1 MNATAVKSGNYPQ
14 EVIDTMV
21 SEYTANPTRATV
33 AALAEQFN
41 KTERSV
47 IAKLSSLEVYVAQ
60 PKPTKR
66 PPQVRKADFVA
77 QIESALEM
85 ELPSLSKAGFGDLEK
100 NRWCFEQLRVIR
112 VFVGVV
118 DPFRYDKDKN
128 LIESEEKPLTLSP
141 TFRRKLCF
149 GNIIKLRISSE
160 LK

>member
-41 KTERSV
+41 KTVRSV

-66 PPQVRKADFVA
+66 PPQVRKADLVADIEAKLGVEFV
-77 QIESALEM
+77 
-85 ELPSLSKAGFGDLEK
+85 SLNKAGFGDL
-100 NRWCFEQLRVIR
+100 Q
-112 VFVGVV
+112 
-118 DPFRYDKDKN
+118 
-128 LIESEEKPLTLSP
+128 TLLDAVS
-141 TFRRKLCF
+141 
-149 GNIIKLRISSE
+149 
-160 LK
+160 

>member
-1 MNATAVKSGNYPQ
+1 MKLRATLNKFFGIGRPNMTMTANKSTNYPQ
-14 EVIDTMV
+14 EVIDSMV
-21 SEYTANPTRATV
+21 SAYEATPTRVTV
-33 AALAEQFN
+33 NQLALDFN

-100 NRWCFEQLRVIR
+100 IAGALN
-112 VFVGVV
+112 
-118 DPFRYDKDKN
+118 
-128 LIESEEKPLTLSP
+128 S
-141 TFRRKLCF
+141 
-149 GNIIKLRISSE
+149 
-160 LK
+160 